1 MIVLWVD
8 IKETICL
15 EGQLLTGLAN
25 IRGIIVGR
33 ISGGLLYGI
42 LRHESRIES

>member
-1 MIVLWVD
+1 MIALWVA
-8 IKETICL
+8 IKERICL

-25 IRGIIVGR
+25 IRGILVGR

-42 LRHESRIES
+42 LRHESRVES

>member
-25 IRGIIVGR
+25 IRGILAGR
-33 ISGGLLYGI
+33 SGGMEFYG
-42 LRHESRIES
+42 LKAG

>member
-8 IKETICL
+8 IKERICL

-25 IRGIIVGR
+25 IRGILAGR
-33 ISGGLLYGI
+33 SRGLLYGI
-42 LRHESRIES
+42 LRLESRVES

>member
-1 MIVLWVD
+1 MF
-8 IKETICL
+8 
-15 EGQLLTGLAN
+15 GRAAATGLAN